1 MSFWQTALIGYV
13 SAGGL
18 FFLVASI
25 LGRRNRKISAE
36 PALSLGEK
44 PDSPLLAAL
53 LVSSIWPLILGMLL
67 HSWIYD
73 RRVRKPVYRTL
84 VATPD
89 TLIDRLSLE
98 LIEQR
103 ETYRDPLGAVPAVP
117 FGHLDRA
124 WRHFRS
130 GIREGDDIWSFSVK
144 TKNDPDIEPYKWGE
158 VVEGYAALRD
168 GSVVSEFYTRIG

>member
-36 PALSLGEK
+36 PALALGEK

-73 RRVRKPVYRTL
+73 RRARKPVYRTL

-98 LIEQR
+98 LIE
-103 ETYRDPLGAVPAVP
+103 
-117 FGHLDRA
+117 
-124 WRHFRS
+124 
-130 GIREGDDIWSFSVK
+130 GDEIWSFSVK
-144 TKNDPDIEPYKWGE
+144 PKTIPILSPINGARSSRDMQL
-158 VVEGYAALRD
+158 YAMVRL
-168 GSVVSEFYTRIG
+168 